1 MTKIYSI
8 ILGNNNHT
16 LYGAVNDAILIFNL
30 FYTFY
35 LKDPLWAKPIILLNQ
50 DVVIEKILNNIPNL
64 SLNKNLIIYFSG
76 HSCKSGKLKFHNSF
90 ISKNNIIN
98 NLLEKFKN
106 NFKLFFI
113 IDSCYSKNF
122 YNKKSIKSDVNY
134 ILSSSEIQTSKEI
147 LLNYDENIYPIK
159 QPKKKSKI
167 IHGIFTFYF
176 YKILNKNKLNDIKKW
191 KNEIETNNIWKF
203 IEKNYSQTT
212 FYIES

>member
-50 DVVIEKILNNIPNL
+50 DVVIDKILNNIPNI

-122 YNKKSIKSDVNY
+122 YNKKSIKSDVKY

-176 YKILNKNKLNDIKKW
+176 YKILNNKKLNDIEKW

-212 FYIES
+212 FYIE

>member
-16 LYGAVNDAILIFNL
+16 LFGAVNDAILIFNL

-35 LKDPLWAKPIILLNQ
+35 LENSIWAKPVILLNQ
-50 DVVIEKILNNIPNL
+50 DVIIEKILNNISNL
-64 SLNKNLIIYFSG
+64 SLNDNLIIYFSG

-90 ISKNNIIN
+90 ISKNNIIC

-122 YNKKSIKSDVNY
+122 YNRKSIKPSIKY

-147 LLNYDENIYPIK
+147 LLNYDKNIYPIMEPEK
-159 QPKKKSKI
+159 TSKV

-176 YKILNKNKLNDIKKW
+176 YKILNNKKLSDIEKW
-191 KNEIETNNIWKF
+191 KNEIKNNNIWKF

>member
-16 LYGAVNDAILIFNL
+16 LFGAVNDAILIYNL

-35 LKDPLWAKPIILLNQ
+35 LKDKLWGKPVILLNQ
-50 DVVIEKILNNIPNL
+50 DVTIEKILNNIPAL
-64 SLNKNLIIYFSG
+64 SLNDTLIIYFSG

-90 ISKNNIIN
+90 ISKNNIIS

-122 YNKKSIKSDVNY
+122 YNKKSSKSYIKY

-147 LLNYDENIYPIK
+147 LVNYDENMYSIMEP
-159 QPKKKSKI
+159 QKKNKI

-176 YKILNKNKLNDIKKW
+176 YKILNSKNLNDIKKW
-191 KNEIETNNIWKF
+191 KNEIESNSIWKF